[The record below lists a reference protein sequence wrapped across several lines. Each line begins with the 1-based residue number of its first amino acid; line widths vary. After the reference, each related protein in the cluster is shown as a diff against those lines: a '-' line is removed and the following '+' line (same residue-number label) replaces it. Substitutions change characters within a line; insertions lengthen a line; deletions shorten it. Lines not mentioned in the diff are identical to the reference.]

1 MNSNPTHLV
10 TRSGLKLSVRPA
22 GAKDEPIL
30 QELFHHVSEDDLC
43 FRFLSGLNEIG
54 PQQLRTLL
62 PSTDGNA
69 ASFIVFAEDGPPV
82 ASGVLVW
89 DKAHGRGEVAIS
101 VHADYRNHG
110 IGWTLLS
117 FIANEAETRGLKSIE
132 SIESRA
138 NVAAIELERD
148 MGFSVTAY
156 PGDPTLTLVSKPL
169 GKPRAE

>member
-22 GAKDEPIL
+22 AAEDGPIL
-30 QELFHHVSEDDLC
+30 QDLFHHVSQEDLR

-54 PQQLRTLL
+54 PQQLQALIPL
-62 PSTDGNA
+62 SDGNV
-69 ASFIVFAEDGPPV
+69 ASFRAFGEGGTPV
-82 ASGVLVW
+82 ASGLLAW

-117 FIANEAETRGLKSIE
+117 FIADEAEAHGLKSIE

-148 MGFSVTAY
+148 MGFSAAEY
-156 PGDPTLTLVSKPL
+156 PGDSTLTLVSKPL
-169 GKPRAE
+169 GKPDTK